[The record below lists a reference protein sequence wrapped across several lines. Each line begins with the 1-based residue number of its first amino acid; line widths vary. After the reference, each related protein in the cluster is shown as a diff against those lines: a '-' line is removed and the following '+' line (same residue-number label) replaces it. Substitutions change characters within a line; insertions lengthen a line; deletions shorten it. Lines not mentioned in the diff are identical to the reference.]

1 MLRPHPDL
9 TRHLE
14 VVLREYVQHFN
25 TQGPHRSLRQR
36 PPAVD
41 IHQVPLRPSAYSDEI
56 GLAAFYTSTSRS
68 HDVTGFSALV
78 SQFTTP
84 AASALVSRAAS
95 TWSQVPSPL

>member
-36 PPAVD
+36 PPAGTSLPAGQPCVLQLGDVD
-41 IHQVPLRPSAYSDEI
+41 GLHEEARREARAQKEKDE
-56 GLAAFYTSTSRS
+56 
-68 HDVTGFSALV
+68 ALV
-78 SQFTTP
+78 
-84 AASALVSRAAS
+84 ADARGRRR
-95 TWSQVPSPL
+95 